1 MWSPPLQNAGVG
13 IHLQLSNARATP
25 IDGSLNRYAV
35 MIEATIRQQEA
46 RLRAAQL
53 QSDVVAL
60 DQLIDDALL
69 FTGPDGA
76 LSTKADDLALHR
88 AGAITFLA
96 HEPSDLHVRVITSD
110 VVVVVLRTH
119 LVGRFHGADFAG
131 DYQYTRVWARH
142 ADVWRIVAGHVS
154 ALAPE
159 T

>member
-1 MWSPPLQNAGVG
+1 
-13 IHLQLSNARATP
+13 
-25 IDGSLNRYAV
+25 

-76 LSTKADDLALHR
+76 LATKADDLALHR
-88 AGAITFLA
+88 AGAIKFLL
-96 HEPSDLHVRVITSD
+96 HEPSDLRVRVITND

-119 LVGRFHGADFAG
+119 LVGRFHDTGIAG